1 MNLDVPYVCPASCFI
16 PFTSYRFLMLFY
28 GHALLEL
35 LSWQFSFA
43 TTCRIVVYQLNE
55 SVRATLFFF
64 QIPPLSFLFFYCHVW
79 LAVILNR
86 FVLSIFLICF
96 GYFVYF
102 TVLGNTM
109 FILGASRVG
118 WYNARVTNSRVLLVS
133 KLILKFFC
141 SIIYSI
147 LYFV

>member
-1 MNLDVPYVCPASCFI
+1 M
-16 PFTSYRFLMLFY
+16 FLMFARPAASFHLHLIGFWCY
-28 GHALLEL
+28 SMVMRFWNCCHDNFPSPQLAGSLCISSMNQCEL
-35 LSWQFSFA
+35 
-43 TTCRIVVYQLNE
+43 
-55 SVRATLFFF
+55 LFFF

-79 LAVILNR
+79 LAVILNH